1 MDHNIIQ
8 FSSHRQLIVT
18 GIKIKTM
25 HLVSSE
31 THNTSLLYMLW
42 LYIYIHTA
50 IATSASALEYEGLD
64 PTEHE
69 WINAST
75 DADVDAIHRLLMV
88 DPTLVNRKVIQ
99 LINT

>member
-1 MDHNIIQ
+1 MI
-8 FSSHRQLIVT
+8 
-18 GIKIKTM
+18 GIKMI

-42 LYIYIHTA
+42 LYIHTA

-75 DADVDAIHRLLMV
+75 DADVDTIHRLLMV
-88 DPTLVNRKVIQ
+88 DSTLVNRKVM
-99 LINT
+99 